1 MAVEEPELERTT
13 DQGIDGL
20 FGSGMFDTVRRG
32 FAPDQVAEYL
42 KRVANGV
49 LALETRLEETR
60 NELVEARQERD
71 DARADLASARHDPYE
86 DVSDRVTEL
95 VRGFDHQVGQLERQA
110 EVEADRVLED
120 VRAEAE
126 RIMTQAREEAERV
139 RAEAREEAEETRMRA
154 QAYEM
159 ESRIRADRIVA
170 EAREE
175 ANRAESDL
183 ATMRDS
189 TLESF
194 RDIRRRTL
202 SVLGEVQAVIE
213 NGEDRVVVVE
223 AADELPTPEPPR
235 MAPRPDL

>member
-13 DQGIDGL
+13 DQGIDEL

-60 NELVEARQERD
+60 NELLEAQRERD
-71 DARADLASARHDPYE
+71 AARAELASARRDPYE
-86 DVSDRVTEL
+86 DVSERVAEL
-95 VRGFDHQVGQLERQA
+95 VRGFDHQVGQLERET
-110 EVEADRVLED
+110 EVEADRVLSD

-139 RAEAREEAEETRMRA
+139 RADAREEAEMTRAGA
-154 QAYEM
+154 QSYEM
-159 ESRIRADRIVA
+159 DSRIRADRIVA
-170 EAREE
+170 EAREQ

-183 ATMRDS
+183 AAMRDS

-213 NGEDRVVVVE
+213 NGEDHVVVVE
-223 AADELPTPEPPR
+223 DADELTTPEPPR